1 MRIVCRPSP
10 GGGGGGGRGDGG
22 GDSGRG
28 GGDGFFVAC
37 EAILGKSANHSLT
50 ALFFF
55 LFK

>member
-55 LFK
+55 PF